1 MSDPYGIARQG
12 AQANGML
19 NSLKKE
25 MYQKSLNKMNTK
37 RKESLPLN
45 RNASYMRKQEDRK
58 AYQKSLLKPLPRP
71 NKLPTTGGQKVTN
84 PVIRKPQPYQVGGSQ
99 PVTNMPVGKPRPV
112 LPSRPA
118 MEAKKTSAYKETL
131 DQRAKKTMEM
141 MKNSN
146 KRKADLESM
155 KKADYSRVIQKRL
168 AKKNTSKTLK
178 NMVTKKKMVAKKSA
192 KGSYRIGNGPNKASY

>member
-25 MYQKSLNKMNTK
+25 MYQKSLNRMNNK
-37 RKESLPLN
+37 RV
-45 RNASYMRKQEDRK
+45 
-58 AYQKSLLKPLPRP
+58 
-71 NKLPTTGGQKVTN
+71 GVN
-84 PVIRKPQPYQVGGSQ
+84 PVRKTQPFRVGGSQ

-118 MEAKKTSAYKETL
+118 MEAKKISVYKGTL

-141 MKNSN
+141 MKN
-146 KRKADLESM
+146 KDQRKADLESM
-155 KKADYSRVIQKRL
+155 KKADYSRVIAKRN
-168 AKKNTSKTLK
+168 AKKNTSKTL
-178 NMVTKKKMVAKKSA
+178 KKMVAKKSA
-192 KGSYRIGNGPNKASY
+192 KGSYQIGNGPNKASY